1 VGGIGQCLDQASKII
16 QEVKEMTEPDMTTN
30 NNKEDPEQPISS
42 RRRKALRQL
51 ASELFQQTN
60 SAGLYVPIQ
69 LYGDMGLYESS
80 PRHPMASLRGDA
92 FHQLGKLVDET
103 ALHVCLVLWALGEM
117 DLEDEAG
124 LRPAAVKQL
133 KAASKVALSIAG
145 VLSGPRQTY
154 KSSDTQEAL
163 SNLNPICFCVKM
175 DETPLSTKDTKLQLK
190 ETCVASLETGKAFME
205 QVGNLLQA
213 LLVYNVLSDLTS
225 GQ

>member
-1 VGGIGQCLDQASKII
+1 MDLGDK
-16 QEVKEMTEPDMTTN
+16 
-30 NNKEDPEQPISS
+30 
-42 RRRKALRQL
+42 
-51 ASELFQQTN
+51 
-60 SAGLYVPIQ
+60 AGLTPV
-69 LYGDMGLYESS
+69 
-80 PRHPMASLRGDA
+80 
-92 FHQLGKLVDET
+92 
-103 ALHVCLVLWALGEM
+103 
-117 DLEDEAG
+117 
-124 LRPAAVKQL
+124 AVKQL
-133 KAASKVALSIAG
+133 KATLKVALSIAG
-145 VLSGPRQTY
+145 MLSGPRQTY